1 VTDTT
6 TTQAQPKKRK
16 RIFMWTFLVIQ
27 ALFLIWL
34 ITALAGKTGPTAA
47 QVAQFCG
54 KGQWQGVFKSYHDCV
69 VHGANGLTAAGD
81 IGKGIAVG
89 LIIGL
94 WVAADVI
101 LGIGRLVVVLA
112 RRR

>member
-1 VTDTT
+1 VDV
-6 TTQAQPKKRK
+6 PGDSGP
-16 RIFMWTFLVIQ
+16 VPD
-27 ALFLIWL
+27 
-34 ITALAGKTGPTAA
+34 LAHHRARQQDRPNWG

-54 KGQWQGVFKSYHDCV
+54 KGQWQGVFRSYNDCV
-69 VHGANGLTAAGD
+69 VHGAHGLTAAGD
-81 IGKGIAVG
+81 IGKGIAAG